1 MARGRKAVVTDTT
14 PGKVLALALLANAPI
29 LLGFVL
35 VPLLA
40 GPASAQAFVPYVLFG
55 TPPVA
60 AWSLLFYARAPPER
74 RAHRAARIGVLLDG
88 VALLLWIFVL
98 LPTLLR

>member
-1 MARGRKAVVTDTT
+1 MARGRRAHDVDTT

-35 VPLLA
+35 APLFG
-40 GPASAQAFVPYVLFG
+40 GPEAARAFVPYVLLG

-60 AWSLLFYARAPPER
+60 AASLWFFARAAPER

-88 VALLLWIFVL
+88 VGLLLWALVALPL
-98 LPTLLR
+98 LLG